1 MESFLVIVAAITS
14 LGSYLVGIRWGGR
27 SPASLRAALGRL
39 LECLGAVA
47 VFAAINLTLAAAL
60 ILGVRT
66 FTGWFASL
74 YLLDDIVWI
83 IVSLVQGIAWSL
95 WRPDRDAKRVDRS

>member
-1 MESFLVIVAAITS
+1 VEPFLVIVAMITS
-14 LGSYLVGIRWGGR
+14 LGSYLVGIRWRGR
-27 SPASLRAALGRL
+27 SPARLRAALGRL

-66 FTGWFASL
+66 FTGWFVSL
-74 YLLDDIVWI
+74 YLLDDVAWL
-83 IVSLVQGIAWSL
+83 IVSLLQGIAWSL
-95 WRPDRDAKRVDRS
+95 WRPDRGQ